1 MESVKSTFFNREITP
16 LTAEDCLL
24 VFDRWKDKFD
34 FPAHFHP
41 EYELNFIAHAPGVKR
56 IVGDHIAEI
65 GELELVLV
73 GPNLSHCWEQGNC
86 QSTKVREIT
95 IQFHRDLF
103 DESLLNR
110 NIMQSVRDLL
120 KRSLWGVTFSEE
132 TTRQM
137 QERIEKLASLNG
149 MDAFMELLS
158 LLFDLSTSRNQQT
171 LSSTTG
177 KHDDFYS
184 NEKIQRVY
192 EFVQKNYMR
201 KIKVEEVADLLHMTE
216 VSFSRLIKQRTG
228 KTFVDFLNDTRIG
241 FATRQLIENN
251 DSISEIAFR
260 CGFNNLA
267 NFNRIFKKRK
277 GTTPTE
283 FRGNFAGIRRVN

>member
-1 MESVKSTFFNREITP
+1 MGFVESTVFNREITP

-34 FPAHFHP
+34 FPPHFHP
-41 EYELNFIAHAPGVKR
+41 EYELNFISHAPGVSR
-56 IVGDHIAEI
+56 IVGDHISQI

-73 GPNLSHCWEQGNC
+73 GPNLPHCWDQGDC
-86 QSTKVREIT
+86 RSAKVREIT
-95 IQFHRDLF
+95 IQFHRELF
-103 DESLLNR
+103 DDGLLSR
-110 NIMQSVRDLL
+110 NIMQPIRDLL
-120 KRSLWGVTFSEE
+120 TRALMGVTFSED
-132 TTRQM
+132 TIKRM
-137 QERIEKLASLNG
+137 QGRIEKLASLSG

-184 NEKIQRVY
+184 NEKIQQVF

-201 KIKVEEVADLLHMTE
+201 RIKVEEAAALLHMTE

-228 KTFVDFLNDTRIG
+228 RTFVDFLNDTRIG
-241 FATRQLIENN
+241 FASRQLIENN

-277 GTTPTE
+277 GTTPTL
-283 FRGNFAGIRRVN
+283 FRSDFAGIRRVN

>member
-1 MESVKSTFFNREITP
+1 MEVANFTFSNREITP
-16 LTAEDCLL
+16 LTTEDCLL

-34 FPAHFHP
+34 FPPHFHP
-41 EYELNFIAHAPGVKR
+41 EYELNFIAHAPRVKR
-56 IVGDHIAEI
+56 IVGDHISEI
-65 GELELVLV
+65 GELELVLI
-73 GPNLSHCWEQGNC
+73 GPNLPHYWEQGDC

-103 DESLLNR
+103 HDSLLNR
-110 NIMQSVRDLL
+110 NIMQPVRDML
-120 KRSLWGVTFSEE
+120 KRSLWGITFSEGA
-132 TTRQM
+132 TRQV
-137 QERIEKLASLNG
+137 QHRIEKLANLNG

-177 KHDDFYS
+177 KHDVFHH
-184 NEKIQRVY
+184 NEKIQKVY

-201 KIKVEEVADLLHMTE
+201 KIKIEEMAELLTMTE

-228 KTFVDFLNDTRIG
+228 KTFIEYLNDSRIG
-241 FATRQLIENN
+241 FATRHLIENN
-251 DSISEIAFR
+251 HSISEIAYL

-277 GTTPTE
+277 GSTPSE
-283 FRGNFAGIRRVN
+283 YRDNFAGIKRVN